1 MITNL
6 NQNISLLKVM
16 NKDPSYNK
24 GLYFGIEAAEVV
36 PRIKGLSKNESV
48 AKRYKRA
55 RHSYEHRRMVKR

>member
-6 NQNISLLKVM
+6 NQNISLMKIM
-16 NKDPSYNK
+16 NNDPSYNK
-24 GLYFGIEAAEVV
+24 VLYFGIEAAETV

-55 RHSYEHRRMVKR
+55 RYSYEHKRMVKR